1 MQAILSKYMQL
12 LDDKKP
18 QTTNKIRYVTNYVK
32 NWLLVMG
39 NAKFTTSINFIDC
52 MCNAGIYKDGDFC
65 TSVEV
70 LKLFMQSA
78 AIHNNKD
85 FNLYFNDYDEKR
97 IAILQEIINIVYSK
111 HLSNL
116 HIYITNYDVND
127 YISILLKKKSRF
139 EYSQTTLLFVD
150 PYDFGTVHIP
160 TLRRFCE
167 QYYCELLFNLFT
179 SDWVRNRNNELD
191 RRIDKVIDDQNVHIN
206 NKNELVNYIVQQL
219 NYSHFA

>member
-97 IAILQEIINIVYSK
+97 IAILQEIINKY
-111 HLSNL
+111 
-116 HIYITNYDVND
+116 
-127 YISILLKKKSRF
+127 
-139 EYSQTTLLFVD
+139 
-150 PYDFGTVHIP
+150 
-160 TLRRFCE
+160 
-167 QYYCELLFNLFT
+167 
-179 SDWVRNRNNELD
+179 
-191 RRIDKVIDDQNVHIN
+191 
-206 NKNELVNYIVQQL
+206 
-219 NYSHFA
+219 